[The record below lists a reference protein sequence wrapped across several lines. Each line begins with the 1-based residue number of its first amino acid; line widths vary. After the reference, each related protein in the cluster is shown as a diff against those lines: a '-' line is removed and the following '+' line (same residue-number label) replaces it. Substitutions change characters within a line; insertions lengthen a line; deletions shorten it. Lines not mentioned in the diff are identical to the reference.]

1 MENIINIIC
10 KKTEL
15 IESLEPIVKT
25 EFFKYTE
32 NSYKFFRE
40 SLCQKIKPF
49 VDEAYFVIEYPYVDK
64 IYRDSY
70 YNYFASKYNSTK
82 RDCIRISIFKG
93 LIEKKDFRNNDYSK
107 NDIFFNRYQ
116 GFFIIRPTNPNF
128 FGRSVINPSILK
140 NKDFSICTSTFKS
153 TVLCNKF
160 KIKGFPHSSQDTETI
175 SCAET
180 TLWALMEYFSSKYQ
194 DYTPVLPSKILNV
207 LDSMSIE
214 RQLPSKG
221 LDVTKLSFA
230 LKKFNFGSII
240 YASDSYVD
248 RFQNLLS
255 CYTNSGIPLILAIQ
269 NYNLGHALLNIG
281 AENLKE
287 NHINTLTP
295 TNFITGRLK
304 NETIKKKLNFYDLDD
319 CKKKFVFIDDNYSPY
334 QLSLLNEPTAYY
346 NNPDWLNTKITHFI
360 VPLYSKIY
368 LEAFKAKN
376 YIYSHLIRD
385 LSPLLAHSDY
395 YLKIFLASSRSYK
408 DFLAKN
414 GTFSDDIKEI
424 ILEKT
429 MPKFIWVCEIS
440 NKDLIKENKANGI
453 VIIDATEPN
462 IAETKPLIYSGYNDI
477 QILFNEK
484 LNKFQKITLILQP
497 FKMFNGNLET
507 FYN

>member
-1 MENIINIIC
+1 
-10 KKTEL
+10 
-15 IESLEPIVKT
+15 V
-25 EFFKYTE
+25 
-32 NSYKFFRE
+32 
-40 SLCQKIKPF
+40 
-49 VDEAYFVIEYPYVDK
+49 
-64 IYRDSY
+64 
-70 YNYFASKYNSTK
+70 
-82 RDCIRISIFKG
+82 
-93 LIEKKDFRNNDYSK
+93 
-107 NDIFFNRYQ
+107 FFNKYK
-116 GFFIIRPTNPNF
+116 GFFIIRPTDPNF

-140 NKDFSICTSTFKS
+140 SKDFSICSATFKS
-153 TVLCNKF
+153 TILCNKF

-240 YASDSYVD
+240 YASASYGEE
-248 RFQNLLS
+248 RFRNLLS

-269 NYNLGHALLNIG
+269 NHKLGHALLNVG
-281 AENLKE
+281 TENIKDH
-287 NHINTLTP
+287 HINTLGP

-304 NETIKKKLNFYDLDD
+304 TESTNKKLNFYDLDD
-319 CKKKFVFIDDNYSPY
+319 CRKRFVFIDDNYSPY
-334 QLSLLNEPTAYY
+334 QLSFLNKPTDYY
-346 NNPDWLNTKITHFI
+346 TNPDWSNTQIKHFV

-385 LSPLLAHSDY
+385 LSPLSSNSDY
-395 YLKIFLASSRSYK
+395 YLKTFLASSRSYK

-414 GTFSDDIKEI
+414 DTFSDDIKEI

-429 MPKFIWVCEIS
+429 MPKFIWICEIS
-440 NKDLIKENKANGI
+440 DKNLIKKNQANGL

-462 IAETKPLIYSGYNDI
+462 IAETKPLIYSGYNDT
-477 QILFNEK
+477 QLLYNEK
-484 LNKFQKITLILQP
+484 LNKFQKISLLLQP
-497 FKMFNGNLET
+497 FSMFNGNLET
-507 FYN
+507 F